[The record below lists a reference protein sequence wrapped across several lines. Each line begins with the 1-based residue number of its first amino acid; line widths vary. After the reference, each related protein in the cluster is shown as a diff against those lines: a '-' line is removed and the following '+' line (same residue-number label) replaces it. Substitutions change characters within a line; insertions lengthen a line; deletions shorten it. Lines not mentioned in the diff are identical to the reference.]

1 MAAECRSYSID
12 LIWNGRAT
20 DHSSYKQSLKCLGE
34 ARQSDPARPHPSSAA
49 PVMLFVVQRP
59 CDQRWDKSLIQM
71 IEHVWPQATPFG
83 DIDTNRPSKKLP
95 INGEVYV
102 KPDRFKRWVPTQ
114 PERNVLQEQKV
125 ILIEREDTAT
135 VERKIGGIKG
145 KPRYYAIDVR
155 ALDRL
160 ASR

>member
-1 MAAECRSYSID
+1 MIQEF
-12 LIWNGRAT
+12 
-20 DHSSYKQSLKCLGE
+20 
-34 ARQSDPARPHPSSAA
+34 DP
-49 PVMLFVVQRP
+49 
-59 CDQRWDKSLIQM
+59 DD
-71 IEHVWPQATPFG
+71 EHVWPQAAPFG

-102 KPDRFKRWVPTQ
+102 KPDRFKRWIPTQ
-114 PERNVLQEQKV
+114 PERNVLQEQKM
-125 ILIEREDTAT
+125 ILIEREGTAT